1 HDVNE
6 PVVDGRGLPYDRRV
20 ELWERTEA
28 FDLLDALLH
37 AGTESGR
44 VALVVAEAG
53 MGKSSLVADFT
64 RRRGQRAR
72 VLWGAC
78 DQLVTPRALGPL
90 HDIARTIRGPL
101 AAGLL
106 AGASREEVFAA
117 FLDEV
122 AGPGPVLVVVED
134 VHWADEAT
142 LDWLTQLGRRIAP
155 GPAVVVGTFPAGQPG
170 PANP

>member
-1 HDVNE
+1 M
-6 PVVDGRGLPYDRRV
+6 
-20 ELWERTEA
+20 ELWERTDA

-37 AGTESGR
+37 ASKESGR
-44 VALVVAEAG
+44 VALVAAEAG
-53 MGKSSLVADFT
+53 MGKSTLVADFT
-64 RRRGQRAR
+64 RRRSARAR

-106 AGASREEVFAA
+106 AGAPREEVFAA

-134 VHWADEAT
+134 VHWADEAGPR
-142 LDWLTQLGRRIAP
+142 LVARAARQAAP
-155 GPAVVVGTFPAGQPG
+155 
-170 PANP
+170 